1 MMDEIDYVKLA
12 NAAYDV
18 LDARLRLQ
26 EEPEISDCG
35 KFPEIKET
43 IFDNPYTTVKF
54 SDGTQATV
62 KVNVAGGDVFSEEQG
77 ILQCVFKRAY
87 GTPSTDPRMS
97 GRYEFSG
104 EPMKKAI
111 KSARRPTEEA
121 KKAEELRQAKKA
133 ANLRLCEEAKAKAV
147 ENRRKRGPS
156 IRSMLKDVKGSV
168 ETLLKRP

>member
-1 MMDEIDYVKLA
+1 MMDEIDYMKLA
-12 NAAYDV
+12 KAAYDV
-18 LDARLRLQ
+18 LDSRLGLT
-26 EEPEISDCG
+26 EEPEVSDCG

-43 IFDNPYTTVKF
+43 IFNDPYTTVKF
-54 SDGTQATV
+54 SDGTQTTV

-87 GTPSTDPRMS
+87 GTPSTDPKMR

-111 KSARRPTEEA
+111 KSARHPKEDA
-121 KKAEELRQAKKA
+121 KKAEEDRQAKKA
-133 ANLRLCEEAKAKAV
+133 ANLRLCEEVKAKAA

-156 IRSMLKDVKGSV
+156 IRSMLKDVKASA
-168 ETLLKRP
+168 ETLMHRA